1 MPEYKDMETSALEA
15 RKAELA
21 ELATTGAEE
30 RSLEELNAF
39 AEEMKAINAEIE
51 ARKNAEAERRKAAE
65 AIIKGAGEVIT
76 EAPGKKEDNKMDNI
90 MEIRNSKEYI
100 DAFAEYI
107 KTGKA
112 DECRAL
118 LTTNA
123 TGEGISGTVAVPD
136 MVYEIVKT
144 AWEKNEII
152 FRVAKTEV
160 KGNLKVNFEVSSSP
174 AGVHAEGTGDVDEEA
189 LVLGIVQLV
198 PANIKKWIGVSDEA
212 LDMRGEAFLRYV
224 YDELTYRIMKAA
236 SDALV
241 TAIVNSP
248 ATSSDSAPAV
258 PVATSTD
265 AIGAVLAGRALLSDE
280 ADESAVVILNR
291 TTWAAIERAR
301 LEANYAF
308 DPFYGLPVIM
318 NSSVPANTVIVGSLE
333 RGALANFPAG
343 YEVKLNFDDK
353 TLATKDI
360 NRIIG
365 RMYVAVG
372 VVAPNA
378 FAKVTISA

>member
-30 RSLEELNAF
+30 RSLEELTAF

-51 ARKNAEAERRKAAE
+51 ARKNAEAERRAAAE
-65 AIIKGAGEVIT
+65 AVIKGAGEVIT
-76 EAPGKKEDNKMDNI
+76 AAPEKREENNK

-123 TGEGISGTVAVPD
+123 TGEGITGNTVAVPD

-144 AWEKNEII
+144 AWDKNEII
-152 FRVAKTEV
+152 SRVAKTEV

-174 AGVHAEGTGDVDEEA
+174 AGVHAEGTGDVDEET

-198 PANIKKWIGVSDEA
+198 PANIKKWIGISDEA

-224 YDELTYRIMKAA
+224 YDELTYRIIKAA

-258 PVATSTD
+258 PVAISTD

-301 LEANYAF
+301 IEANYAF

-318 NSSVPANTVIVGSLE
+318 NSTVPANTVIVGSLE

-343 YEVKLNFDDK
+343 NEVKLNFDDK
-353 TLATKDI
+353 TLATRDI

-365 RMYVAVG
+365 RMYIGIG

>member
-39 AEEMKAINAEIE
+39 AKEMKAINAEIE
-51 ARKNAEAERRKAAE
+51 ARKNAEAERRAKAE

-76 EAPGKKEDNKMDNI
+76 EAPEKREENNK

-107 KTGKA
+107 KTGKD

-123 TGEGISGTVAVPD
+123 TGEGITGTVAVPD
-136 MVYEIVKT
+136 MVYDIVKT

-152 FRVAKTEV
+152 ARVAKTEI
-160 KGNLKVNFEVSSSP
+160 KGNLKVNFEVSASA
-174 AGVHAEGTGDVDEEA
+174 AGIHAEGTDEIAEEE
-189 LVLGIVQLV
+189 LILGIVQLV
-198 PANIKKWIGVSDEA
+198 PANIKKWKGVSDEA

-224 YDELTYRIMKAA
+224 YDEVTYKIMKAA
-236 SDALV
+236 SDNLV

-248 ATSSDSAPAV
+248 ATSSATAPAV
-258 PVATSTD
+258 PVDTTTD

-291 TTWAAIERAR
+291 TTWAAIEKAR
-301 LEANYAF
+301 LAANYAF

>member
-30 RSLEELNAF
+30 KSLEELTAF

-51 ARKNAEAERRKAAE
+51 ARKNAEAERRAAAE
-65 AIIKGAGEVIT
+65 VVIKGAGEVIT
-76 EAPGKKEDNKMDNI
+76 AAPEKREENNK

-107 KTGKA
+107 KTGKD

-123 TGEGISGTVAVPD
+123 TGEGITGTVAVPD
-136 MVYEIVKT
+136 MVYDIVKT
-144 AWEKNEII
+144 AWEKNGILD
-152 FRVAKTEV
+152 RVAKTEI
-160 KGNLKVNFEVSSSP
+160 KGNLKVNFEVSASA
-174 AGVHAEGTGDVDEEA
+174 AGIHAEGTDEIAEEE
-189 LVLGIVQLV
+189 LILGIVQLV
-198 PANIKKWIGVSDEA
+198 PANIKKWKGVSDEA

-224 YDELTYRIMKAA
+224 YDEVTYKIMKAA
-236 SDALV
+236 SDNLV

-248 ATSSDSAPAV
+248 ATSSANAPAV
-258 PVATSTD
+258 PVATTTS

-280 ADESAVVILNR
+280 ADESSVVILNR
-291 TTWAAIERAR
+291 TTWAAIEQAR